1 MLKNFK
7 DRQFL
12 LENPDLVRIDVR
24 YDMHR
29 PEYGPEAYAL
39 SHLKNAAFLHM
50 DQDLAAPAKAHGGR
64 HPLPDLHMIQEK
76 LRSIGLSNHSRVIIY
91 DDGDN
96 NAAGRLWWMLK
107 YYGLQDVY
115 VLEGG
120 FSALLEEDLTSAQ
133 SEFSRGD
140 ITLNP
145 QETMTASYEEVL
157 AYAQGDI
164 PQDQVLIDSRSAER
178 WRGEVEPVDP
188 VAGHIPH
195 TRNVFFR
202 QHFDGQNRLLPLEQV
217 KSHFGDLLEKEI
229 ILHCGSGVT
238 ACTNTMVLDEL
249 GKPSRL
255 YVGSYS
261 DYVSYPENTVVKE

>member
-1 MLKNFK
+1 
-7 DRQFL
+7 
-12 LENPDLVRIDVR
+12 
-24 YDMHR
+24 
-29 PEYGPEAYAL
+29 
-39 SHLKNAAFLHM
+39 LKNAAFLHV
-50 DQDLAAPAKAHGGR
+50 DHDLAAPAKTHGGR
-64 HPLPDLHMIQEK
+64 HPIPDPAIFEEK
-76 LRSIGLSNHSRVIIY
+76 LRSIGLFNNSRVIIY

-107 YYGLQDVY
+107 YYGLQEVF

-120 FSALLEEDLTSAQ
+120 FVSLMEEDLTREQ
-133 SEFSRGD
+133 KEFSRGD

-145 QETMTASYEEVL
+145 QKSMTASYEEVL

-164 PQDQVLIDSRSAER
+164 PQGQVVIDSRSAER

-202 QHFDGQNRLLPLEQV
+202 QHFDAQNHLLPLEQL
-217 KSHFGDLLEKEI
+217 KTHFGDLLEKEI

-249 GKPSRL
+249 GKSSRL

-261 DYVSYPENTVVKE
+261 DYVSYPENMVVKE